1 MPVCLLLRC
10 SKTELGTIKQQAKHE
25 RRSINSH
32 VLAIL
37 DRALAFEEHLAQ
49 LQGPNRL
56 KLRQIYFRPPGPRTV
71 LFLRCSQDEA
81 ARIRAAAY
89 RRGIPIN
96 EFVLSSLFRAYES
109 RSRAELALTKS

>member
-1 MPVCLLLRC
+1 MPFCLLLRC
-10 SKTELGTIKQQAKHE
+10 SKTELGEIKREAKRE

-37 DRALAFEEHLAQ
+37 DRALVFEEHLAR
-49 LQGPNRL
+49 LQGANRV
-56 KLRQIYFRPPGPRTV
+56 KPGRVYFRPPGPRTV

-96 EFVLSSLFRAYES
+96 EFVLSSVFRAYES
-109 RSRAELALTKS
+109 RLRAELALTKG